1 MVDLISASTVN
12 LSWWDLENGLID
24 KLCHID
30 RFQKVAKLKSYN
42 ISYNIP
48 FFFFF
53 FFLIKYQISVTEYYN
68 QSETEIGDKKLLI
81 ELYVTLVLKQ
91 LIKKKTSKKPEKQIR
106 V

>member
-30 RFQKVAKLKSYN
+30 RFQKVANLKSYN
-42 ISYNIP
+42 ISYNMP
-48 FFFFF
+48 FFF
-53 FFLIKYQISVTEYYN
+53 FFLIKYQISATEYYN

>member
-1 MVDLISASTVN
+1 M
-12 LSWWDLENGLID
+12 
-24 KLCHID
+24 
-30 RFQKVAKLKSYN
+30 
-42 ISYNIP
+42 P

-53 FFLIKYQISVTEYYN
+53 FFLIKYQFSSTEYYN